1 MPGYAEGQAMDER
14 PVFEPETYSQVK
26 SLLGADRTRS
36 LLLMLRSLV
45 VTLAGLCDA
54 SLVSPA
60 GLAFIHRLKSEAGL
74 MGFSRLSKACEA
86 FDEPGRD
93 TAPCDGAVMDL
104 RSALT
109 STLLVTN
116 ELSESDVE

>member
-1 MPGYAEGQAMDER
+1 MADER
-14 PVFEPETYSQVK
+14 PVFEPETYSQVQ

-45 VTLAGLCDA
+45 VTLAGLGDA
-54 SLVSPA
+54 SLVSSA
-60 GLAFIHRLKSEAGL
+60 GLASIHRLKSEAGL

-86 FDEPGRD
+86 FDEPGRG
-93 TAPCDGAVMDL
+93 TAPRDGAVSDL
-104 RSALT
+104 RSALA

-116 ELSESDVE
+116 ELAELSVE